1 MSKWKPGKLPN
12 SISEYGFNHAIW
24 TDIDLVKFAL
34 IAFIGGVVVGIVTC
48 L

>member
-1 MSKWKPGKLPN
+1 MNKQQPGKQPN

-34 IAFIGGVVVGIVTC
+34 IAFIGGVVVG
-48 L
+48 LLA